1 MSDLAYI
8 GLDSSG
14 FLTCSGNPTHENN
27 LVTHWCAHIKNYIAS
42 GEDTIM
48 LHADQHIQVPIFP
61 TADVYGEVWI
71 GEDKFGTGS
80 AIMSL
85 NFTPDIGRPYS
96 VKLGF
101 WNPGEGMASIR
112 AVIID
117 FVRSRTDPEEKFN
130 QVGPIKTKC
139 PSTIHNL
146 RESRVI
152 EERATQSLLWKWQ
165 CIWNM
170 VMEKACTPCM
180 EASSGDTG
188 DNFGVD
194 ESVIPKPRWSGS
206 SPF

>member
-1 MSDLAYI
+1 MSDLSYLGMDTA
-8 GLDSSG
+8 G
-14 FLTCSGNPTHENN
+14 FLRCSGNPAHEHN
-27 LVTHWCAHIKNYIAS
+27 LITNWCEHIQRYIES
-42 GEDTIM
+42 GEDAVM

-61 TADVYGEVWI
+61 TADIFGEVWI
-71 GEDKFGTGS
+71 GLDEYGTGS

-117 FVRSRTDPEEKFN
+117 FVRSRTDPSEQLN

-139 PSTIHNL
+139 PSTIHSL
-146 RESRVI
+146 REARVM
-152 EERATQSLLWKWQ
+152 EERASRSLSWKWQ
-165 CIWNM
+165 CLWNM

-180 EASSGDTG
+180 EASSGGTDN
-188 DNFGVD
+188 NFGID
-194 ESVIPKPRWSGS
+194 DSVVPKPRWS
-206 SPF
+206 